1 MFCVDKIEK
10 NYTDIPNANIWCLFV
25 QRFEEKEIPIAK
37 SCSIEHFILLIPAGQ
52 FPLTSQNT
60 GMKLHVL
67 QYTMNIESIPNGS
80 LLDEKL
86 HVPSKSYLLKL

>member
-1 MFCVDKIEK
+1 MDLSIYSDDHYMKQALIEAELA
-10 NYTDIPNANIWCLFV
+10 Y
-25 QRFEEKEIPIAK
+25 EEKEIPIAK

-52 FPLTSQNT
+52 FPLTSQNI

-80 LLDEKL
+80 LLDEKM
-86 HVPSKSYLLKL
+86 HVPLKSYLLKL